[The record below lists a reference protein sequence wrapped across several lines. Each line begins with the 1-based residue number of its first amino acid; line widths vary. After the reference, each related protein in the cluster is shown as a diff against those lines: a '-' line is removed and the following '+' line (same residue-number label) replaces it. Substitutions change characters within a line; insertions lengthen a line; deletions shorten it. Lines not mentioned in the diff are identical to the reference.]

1 MIKSEYSP
9 RRGVAM
15 ADKVFCITS
24 GKGGVGKSTVT
35 GNLATALA
43 MKGYKVVAIDADIG
57 LRNLDLIL
65 GLENR
70 IVYDIVH
77 VIEGVCPPE
86 KALVKD
92 KRTKN
97 LFLLPAAQ
105 TKDKSAVKPEDLVK
119 IVESLREKYDFIFI
133 DSPAGIEEGFKT
145 AVAPADAILVVTNP
159 EMASIRDAD
168 RVTGLCEAMGK
179 PEPRLIVNRLDPA
192 KVKNGDM
199 LDAEDVVQ
207 ILGLEL
213 IGIIPE
219 DKNMVACIN
228 RGEPAVLVKESIAG
242 KALRNIAERLLGKE
256 IPFMKLEANDGLFS
270 KFKKLFGGS

>member
-1 MIKSEYSP
+1 
-9 RRGVAM
+9 M
-15 ADKVFCITS
+15 ADKVICVTS

-35 GNLATALA
+35 ANVATALA

-57 LRNLDLIL
+57 LRNLDLVL

-77 VIEGVCPPE
+77 VIEGVVPPE

-97 LFLLPAAQ
+97 LYLLPAAQ

-119 IVESLREKYDFIFI
+119 IVEDLRNKFDFIFI

-145 AVAPADAILVVTNP
+145 AVTPADTIIVVANP

-168 RVTGLCEAMGK
+168 RVVGLCEAMQK
-179 PEPRLIVNRLDPA
+179 PEPKLVINRIDPK
-192 KVKNGDM
+192 KVARGDM
-199 LDAEDVVQ
+199 LDVDDVLQVLSLDL
-207 ILGLEL
+207 LGVV
-213 IGIIPE
+213 PE
-219 DKNMVACIN
+219 DKNMVSYIN
-228 RGEPAVLVKESIAG
+228 RGEPAVLFEESIAG
-242 KALRNIAERLLGKE
+242 MELRNIADRLLGKE
-256 IPFMKLEANDGLFS
+256 IPIPKLTYSEGFLE
-270 KFKKLFGGS
+270 KLKRLFGSE

>member
-1 MIKSEYSP
+1 
-9 RRGVAM
+9 M
-15 ADKVFCITS
+15 ADKVICVTS
-24 GKGGVGKSTVT
+24 GKGGVGKSTIT

-43 MKGYKVVAIDADIG
+43 AKGYKVVAIDADIG

-77 VIEGVCPPE
+77 VAEGVCPVE

-97 LFLLPAAQ
+97 LYLLPAAQ
-105 TKDKSAVKPEDLVK
+105 TKDKSAIKPEDLVS
-119 IVESLREKYDFIFI
+119 IVEKLRDKFDFIFI

-145 AVAPADAILVVTNP
+145 AVTPADTILVVANP

-179 PEPRLIVNRLDPA
+179 PEPKLIVNRLDPK
-192 KVKNGDM
+192 KVSKGDM

-213 IGIIPE
+213 LGIVPE
-219 DKNMVACIN
+219 DKNMVSYIN
-228 RGEPAVLVKESIAG
+228 RGEPAVLFEESIAG
-242 KALRNIAERLLGKE
+242 KALRNIGERLLGKE
-256 IPFMKLEANDGLFS
+256 VPFLNLEYNEGFFEKL
-270 KFKKLFGGS
+270 KKLFGGE

>member
-1 MIKSEYSP
+1 ME
-9 RRGVAM
+9 
-15 ADKVFCITS
+15 DKVFCITS
-24 GKGGVGKSTVT
+24 GKGGVGKSTIT
-35 GNLATALA
+35 GNIATALA

-92 KRTKN
+92 KKTKN

-105 TKDKSAVKPEDLVK
+105 TKDKSAVKPEDLIS
-119 IVESLREKYDFIFI
+119 IVEALREKFDFIFI

-145 AVAPADAILVVTNP
+145 AVAPADSVLVVTNP

-179 PEPRLIVNRLDPA
+179 PEPKLIVNRLDPV
-192 KVKNGDM
+192 KVKRGDM
-199 LDAEDVVQ
+199 LDVEDVLQ

-213 IGIIPE
+213 IGVVPE
-219 DKNMVACIN
+219 DKNMVAYIN
-228 RGEPAVLVKESIAG
+228 RGQPAVFEDSSIAG
-242 KALRNIAERLLGKE
+242 KALRNIAERILGKE
-256 IPFMKLEANDGLFS
+256 IPFMKLDAGEGLLS
-270 KFKKLFGGS
+270 KFKRLLGGS

>member
-1 MIKSEYSP
+1 
-9 RRGVAM
+9 M
-15 ADKVFCITS
+15 ADKVICVTS
-24 GKGGVGKSTVT
+24 GKGGVGKSTIT

-43 MKGYKVVAIDADIG
+43 AKGYKVVAIDADIG

-77 VIEGVCPPE
+77 VAEGVCPVE

-97 LFLLPAAQ
+97 LHLLPAAQ
-105 TKDKSAVKPEDLVK
+105 TKDKNAISPEDLIN
-119 IVESLREKYDFIFI
+119 IVESLREKFDFIFI

-145 AVAPADAILVVTNP
+145 AVTPADTILVVANP

-168 RVTGLCEAMGK
+168 RVTGLCETMGK
-179 PEPRLIVNRLDPA
+179 PEPKLIVNRLDPKKVA
-192 KVKNGDM
+192 KGDM

-213 IGIIPE
+213 IGIVPE
-219 DKNMVACIN
+219 DKNMVSYIN
-228 RGEPAVLVKESIAG
+228 RGEPAVLFEESIAG
-242 KALRNIAERLLGKE
+242 KALRNVAERLLGKE
-256 IPFMKLEANDGLFS
+256 VPFLNLEYNEGFFEKL
-270 KFKKLFGGS
+270 KKLFGGD

>member
-1 MIKSEYSP
+1 
-9 RRGVAM
+9 M
-15 ADKVFCITS
+15 AEKVICITS

-35 GNLATALA
+35 GNLGTALA
-43 MKGYKVVAIDADIG
+43 MRGYRVVAIDADIG

-77 VIEGVCPPE
+77 VVEGVVPPE

-97 LFLLPAAQ
+97 LYLLPAAQ
-105 TKDKSAVKPEDLVK
+105 TKDKSAVKPEDMVK
-119 IVESLREKYDFIFI
+119 IVEELRNNYDFILI

-145 AVAPADAILVVTNP
+145 AVAPADMVIVVANP

-168 RVTGLCEAMGK
+168 RVVGLCESMQK
-179 PEPRLIVNRLDPA
+179 PEPKLIINRIDPA
-192 KVKNGDM
+192 KVARGDM
-199 LDAEDVVQ
+199 LDVEDVVQ
-207 ILGLEL
+207 ILSLEL

-219 DKNMVACIN
+219 DKNMVSYIN
-228 RGEPAVLVKESIAG
+228 RGEPAVLFPDSIAG
-242 KALRNIAERLLGKE
+242 KALRNIADRLLGKE
-256 IPFMKLEANDGLFS
+256 VPFIDLNSSQSLFS
-270 KFKKLFGGS
+270 KLRKLFGGD

>member
-1 MIKSEYSP
+1 
-9 RRGVAM
+9 M
-15 ADKVFCITS
+15 ADKVICVTS
-24 GKGGVGKSTVT
+24 GKGGVGKSTIT

-43 MKGYKVVAIDADIG
+43 SKGYKVAAIDADIG

-70 IVYDIVH
+70 IVYDVIH
-77 VIEGVCPPE
+77 VIEGVCPVE

-97 LFLLPAAQ
+97 LYLLPAAQ

-119 IVESLREKYDFIFI
+119 IVEELRDKFDFIFI

-145 AVAPADAILVVTNP
+145 AVAPADRILVVANP

-179 PEPRLIVNRLDPA
+179 PEPKLIINRLNP
-192 KVKNGDM
+192 KKTSRGDM
-199 LDAEDVVQ
+199 LDADDVVQ

-213 IGIIPE
+213 LGIVPE
-219 DKNMVACIN
+219 DKDMVSYIN
-228 RGEPAVLVKESIAG
+228 RGEPATLFEESISG
-242 KALRNIAERLLGKE
+242 KAFRKIAERILGKKVPFLKLEYNEGFFEKLKNLLGG
-256 IPFMKLEANDGLFS
+256 D
-270 KFKKLFGGS
+270 

>member
-1 MIKSEYSP
+1 
-9 RRGVAM
+9 M
-15 ADKVFCITS
+15 ADKVICVTS
-24 GKGGVGKSTVT
+24 GKGGVGKSTIA
-35 GNLATALA
+35 GNLATTLA
-43 MKGYKVVAIDADIG
+43 AKGYKVVAIDADIG

-70 IVYDIVH
+70 IVYDMVH
-77 VIEGVCPPE
+77 VVEGVCPVE

-97 LFLLPAAQ
+97 LYLLPAAQ
-105 TKDKSAVKPEDLVK
+105 TKDKSAIKPEDLVN
-119 IVESLREKYDFIFI
+119 IVEKLRDKFDFIFI

-145 AVAPADAILVVTNP
+145 AVTPADTILVVANP

-179 PEPRLIVNRLDPA
+179 MEPRLIVNRLDPEKVA
-192 KVKNGDM
+192 KGDM

-213 IGIIPE
+213 LGIVPE
-219 DKNMVACIN
+219 DKDMVSYIN
-228 RGEPAVLVKESIAG
+228 KGEPAVLFEESIAG
-242 KALRNIAERLLGKE
+242 KALRNIGERLLGKE
-256 IPFMKLEANDGLFS
+256 VPFLNLEYNESFFEKL
-270 KFKKLFGGS
+270 KKLFGGE

>member
-1 MIKSEYSP
+1 
-9 RRGVAM
+9 M

-43 MKGYKVVAIDADIG
+43 SKGYKVVAIDADIG

-77 VIEGVCPPE
+77 VIEGACTVE

-92 KRTKN
+92 KKTKN
-97 LFLLPAAQ
+97 LYLLPAAQ

-119 IVESLREKYDFIFI
+119 IVEELRKKFDFIFI
-133 DSPAGIEEGFKT
+133 DSPAGIEDGFKT
-145 AVAPADAILVVTNP
+145 AVAPADRVLIVTNP

-168 RVTGLCEAMGK
+168 RVVGLCENMGK
-179 PEPRLIVNRLDPA
+179 GEPKLIVNRLDPK
-192 KVKNGDM
+192 KVARGDM
-199 LDAEDVVQ
+199 LDADEVVE

-213 IGIIPE
+213 IGTVPE
-219 DKNMVACIN
+219 DKNMVSYIN
-228 RGEPAVLVKESIAG
+228 KGEPAVLFEDSIAG
-242 KALRNIAERLLGKE
+242 KALRNISERLLGKNV
-256 IPFMKLEANDGLFS
+256 PFLKLDYNESFLDKL
-270 KFKKLFGGS
+270 KKLLGGE